1 MELRASYPA
10 LVRRFP
16 SMRLAVP
23 ADEIEFRELSV
34 VYGVKSLP
42 VTWKPAQPMATQV
55 PPR

>member
-16 SMRLAVP
+16 RMRLAVP

-34 VYGVKSLP
+34 MYGVKSLP
-42 VTWKPAQPMATQV
+42 VTW
-55 PPR
+55 